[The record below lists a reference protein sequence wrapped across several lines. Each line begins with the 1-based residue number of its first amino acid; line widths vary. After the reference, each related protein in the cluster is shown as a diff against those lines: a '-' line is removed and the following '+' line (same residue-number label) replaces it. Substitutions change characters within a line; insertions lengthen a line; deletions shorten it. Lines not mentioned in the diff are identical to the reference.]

1 MMGQKGSLKT
11 GFRFQAAFYWALTV
25 CQSAFQAASP
35 LIFRAVRQ
43 LLPRRHFR
51 RHFAHFALHRR
62 EAVGAQIDAFGR
74 VVRGGEGN
82 QRADGFSGSPL
93 WFWFRRR

>member
-51 RHFAHFALHRR
+51 RHSLPILRSIAAKLSAPR
-62 EAVGAQIDAFGR
+62 
-74 VVRGGEGN
+74 
-82 QRADGFSGSPL
+82 
-93 WFWFRRR
+93 